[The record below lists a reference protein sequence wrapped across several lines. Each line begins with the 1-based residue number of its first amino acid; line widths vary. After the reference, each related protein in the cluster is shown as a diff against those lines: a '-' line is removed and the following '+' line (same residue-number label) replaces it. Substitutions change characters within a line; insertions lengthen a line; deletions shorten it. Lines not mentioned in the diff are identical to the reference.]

1 MVGIMNTGTSSQH
14 IVQRSGN
21 TISSAPNLTE
31 LVEEELAP
39 LINDKKEQLASAT
52 TSTRKYH
59 TFDMSSPPNEID
71 DEHTAEKIKNLRL
84 RRRGV
89 SLADGP
95 RFVKLYPD
103 CLHLRVAATGRN
115 DYNEGGGERKRLNK
129 TMTMTKNNK
138 QGGAVEAGRG
148 SGATGQGRSRDVDT
162 TAAQN
167 EEKEDAKKEQKRKNG
182 VGEKDAADVFVVSW
196 GVVVMWNTNEKAT
209 QTVRRMVRQF
219 QVGRIKG
226 AEDIETEDM
235 DYVFGGRRSVKG
247 DLITLSLEK
256 EGEDAVHEKLAATL
270 ALAQSLKLSVLE
282 TRLQKQFE
290 EVKHLPRELAKHGQ
304 IASLSRKGVQK
315 LLGRL
320 FITHTDLTLTSD
332 LLDTPEFFWEE
343 DANLPFY
350 KTMFSYLEIPKR
362 TSTFNKRK
370 DVLHELYEVIRDSKE
385 SQYSDRLEWII
396 IWLILVE
403 VILELVQ
410 ILVGYYHY
418 FHYDD

>member
-1 MVGIMNTGTSSQH
+1 
-14 IVQRSGN
+14 
-21 TISSAPNLTE
+21 
-31 LVEEELAP
+31 
-39 LINDKKEQLASAT
+39 
-52 TSTRKYH
+52 
-59 TFDMSSPPNEID
+59 
-71 DEHTAEKIKNLRL
+71 
-84 RRRGV
+84 
-89 SLADGP
+89 
-95 RFVKLYPD
+95 
-103 CLHLRVAATGRN
+103 
-115 DYNEGGGERKRLNK
+115 
-129 TMTMTKNNK
+129 
-138 QGGAVEAGRG
+138 
-148 SGATGQGRSRDVDT
+148 
-162 TAAQN
+162 
-167 EEKEDAKKEQKRKNG
+167 
-182 VGEKDAADVFVVSW
+182 
-196 GVVVMWNTNEKAT
+196 
-209 QTVRRMVRQF
+209 MVRQF